1 MLKKLTIPAYLI
13 TRLIVIIGLIIII
26 FPLFWIF
33 TLSLKL
39 PHEVFEAHLL
49 IIPKHITYENY
60 LNALDYAKMY
70 FKIGFPRMYL
80 NSFFIT
86 SSTIILTLFMAL
98 LAGFALSNFHFK
110 GKGTV
115 FSLILSS
122 FMIPTQVLLIP
133 LFVFFKKIHI
143 LNTYLAVVFP
153 YTLFTV
159 PISVLIFRSFFSEI
173 PLELKEAAII
183 DGASQFSYFLKV
195 ALPIAKPAIATCIIY
210 SFTLVWN
217 EFLLALV
224 FLGKDKLKPL
234 PVAISNIAGGQYIV
248 PYNIFTA
255 SMMICIIPV
264 LIMFLWLQKWF
275 LRGVTMGALK
285 G

>member
-1 MLKKLTIPAYLI
+1 MRKLSIPAYI
-13 TRLIVIIGLIIII
+13 VTRFVVIVGVLVIV

-39 PHEVFEAHLL
+39 PNEVFEAHFIL
-49 IIPKHITYENY
+49 IPKHITFKNY
-60 LNALDYAKMY
+60 PAALNYAKMY

-80 NSFFIT
+80 NSFII
-86 SSTIILTLFMAL
+86 SAATIVLTLFMSL
-98 LAGFALSNFHFK
+98 LAGFALSDFRFR
-110 GKGTV
+110 GSSAV
-115 FSLILSS
+115 ISLILAS
-122 FMIPTQVLLIP
+122 FMIPTQVMLIP

-143 LNTYLAVVFP
+143 LNTYLAVVIP

-159 PISVLIFRSFFSEI
+159 PIAVLIFKSFFSEI
-173 PLELKEAAII
+173 PRELKEAAII
-183 DGASQFSYFLKV
+183 DGANNFSYFLRV
-195 ALPIAKPAIATCIIY
+195 AIPIAKPAIATCIIY

-255 SMMICIIPV
+255 SMMICIIPI
-264 LIMFLWLQKWF
+264 LIVFLWLQKWF

>member
-1 MLKKLTIPAYLI
+1 VLV
-13 TRLIVIIGLIIII
+13 IV

-39 PHEVFEAHLL
+39 PNEVFEAHFIL
-49 IIPKHITYENY
+49 IPKHITFKNY
-60 LNALDYAKMY
+60 PAALDYAKMY

-80 NSFFIT
+80 NSFVI
-86 SSTIILTLFMAL
+86 SAATIVLT
-98 LAGFALSNFHFK
+98 
-110 GKGTV
+110 
-115 FSLILSS
+115 
-122 FMIPTQVLLIP
+122 

-143 LNTYLAVVFP
+143 LNTYLAVVIP

-159 PISVLIFRSFFSEI
+159 PIAVLIFKSFFSEI
-173 PLELKEAAII
+173 PRELKEAAII
-183 DGASQFSYFLKV
+183 DGASNLSYFLRV
-195 ALPIAKPAIATCIIY
+195 AIPIAKPAIATCIIY

-255 SMMICIIPV
+255 SMMICIIPI
-264 LIMFLWLQKWF
+264 LIVFLWLQKWF